1 MYGAIII
8 GASSETKCTISNPS
22 FITSIQLGL
31 FSLKY
36 KCLSSDTFFD
46 TAIKASCP
54 RRSSATIYRASES
67 TSYRTLSIQAAIVWL
82 SNIRSSDHS
91 VIRSSN
97 YPIIKSSDHPI
108 PDSAI
113 FPPIAQWSKA
123 DGLYFIGLKNIS
135 FSSVEVLFLRGFV
148 FLSHIIILPHHVCF

>member
-1 MYGAIII
+1 MGPLSSVHHLRPNAPSATLASLLVFNS
-8 GASSETKCTISNPS
+8 ASSHWNTNASVVT
-22 FITSIQLGL
+22 
-31 FSLKY
+31 FSLTLPSKLAAPVAAPPHLSGFWKY
-36 KCLSSDTFFD
+36 KLQNQ
-46 TAIKASCP
+46 
-54 RRSSATIYRASES
+54 AT
-67 TSYRTLSIQAAIVWL
+67 IVWL
-82 SNIRSSDHS
+82 SNIQSSDHS

-148 FLSHIIILPHHVCF
+148 FLSHIIILPHHVYF

>member
-36 KCLSSDTFFD
+36 KCLSSNIFFD

-54 RRSSATIYRASES
+54 RRSSAPFIGLLKVQVTELCQSRPP
-67 TSYRTLSIQAAIVWL
+67 
-82 SNIRSSDHS
+82 SSDYLISSHPIIQLS
-91 VIRSSN
+91 DHPIIRSSN
-97 YPIIKSSDHPI
+97 P
-108 PDSAI
+108 
-113 FPPIAQWSKA
+113 
-123 DGLYFIGLKNIS
+123 L
-135 FSSVEVLFLRGFV
+135 
-148 FLSHIIILPHHVCF
+148 IILSLIAPSFLPLPSGSKQMASTL

>member
-46 TAIKASCP
+46 TVIKANCP
-54 RRSSATIYRASES
+54 RRSSAPFIGLLKVQVTELCQTRPP
-67 TSYRTLSIQAAIVWL
+67 
-82 SNIRSSDHS
+82 SSDYLISSHPIIQLS
-91 VIRSSN
+91 DHPIIRSSN
-97 YPIIKSSDHPI
+97 P
-108 PDSAI
+108 
-113 FPPIAQWSKA
+113 
-123 DGLYFIGLKNIS
+123 L
-135 FSSVEVLFLRGFV
+135 
-148 FLSHIIILPHHVCF
+148 IILSLIAPSFLPLPSGAKQMASTL

>member
-36 KCLSSDTFFD
+36 KCLSSDIFFD

-54 RRSSATIYRASES
+54 RRSSAPFIGLLKVQVTELCQSRPP
-67 TSYRTLSIQAAIVWL
+67 
-82 SNIRSSDHS
+82 SSDYLISDHPIIQLS
-91 VIRSSN
+91 DHPIIRSSN
-97 YPIIKSSDHPI
+97 P
-108 PDSAI
+108 
-113 FPPIAQWSKA
+113 
-123 DGLYFIGLKNIS
+123 L
-135 FSSVEVLFLRGFV
+135 
-148 FLSHIIILPHHVCF
+148 IILSLIAPSFLPLPSGSKQMASTL